1 MKNVFIWGAGTL
13 GRIIHKKLPETSVC
27 LGFIDG
33 NQDLENKKIEGI
45 KIVPP
50 EIIKYVKFDS
60 IIIGTS
66 IAYEIVRKRLI
77 DEFDVPAER
86 IDISYAEQVLKPKNS
101 FIKNLSEIV
110 CEKQLQGCIA
120 LCKVYQGTTAKK
132 LNECFPD
139 RTFYIFDSQDAS
151 FTLSLMPFPKN
162 LKIITGKFQNTFR
175 NISDNFVFAVIDFEK
190 CDEILAALEAFYPR
204 MTKNGIIL
212 IHDYFF
218 GTYNKPGSGIMRE
231 VRVAVDEFC
240 RKQNIGFMP
249 IGDESSVA
257 IVKAY

>member
-13 GRIIHKKLPETSVC
+13 GEIILKKLPETTVC

-33 NQDLENKKIEGI
+33 NPDLENKKIEGI
-45 KIVPP
+45 KIASPK
-50 EIIKYVKFDS
+50 IIKYVEFDS

-77 DEFDVPAER
+77 DEFEVPVER
-86 IDISYAEQVLKPKNS
+86 IDTSYAEDVLKSKNS
-101 FIKNLSEIV
+101 FIKNSSEIV
-110 CEKQLQGCIA
+110 YEKQLQGCIA
-120 LCKVYQGTTAKK
+120 LCKIYQGTTAKK

-139 RTFYIFDSQDAS
+139 RTLYIFDSHDAS
-151 FTLSLMPFPKN
+151 FTLPLMPFPEN
-162 LKIITGKFQNTFR
+162 LKIITGELKNTFKS
-175 NISDNFVFAVIDFEK
+175 ISDNFVFVTIDFEK
-190 CDEILAALEAFYPR
+190 YKEILAALEAFYPK

-218 GTYNKPGSGIMRE
+218 GTYNKPNSGIMRE
-231 VRVAVDEFC
+231 VREAVHEFC
-240 RKQNIGFMP
+240 GKQNIGFMP

-257 IVKAY
+257 IVKVY